1 MQAPRMVGYSTKHS
15 IMWQSWRSPQFFKND
30 ERTTQFICRDLYLLT
45 IRDIILAGMDSEDA
59 SLLQEKT
66 REQRVT
72 IENLEKELTR
82 LKHKEQLVNEYAG
95 SMHDKLQQKDEVIAT
110 KERRIEFLE
119 GEVLHL
125 QDTLAGA
132 REAMR
137 IAPVLPD
144 NGPIVTTGIK
154 EDYATTPSTEDSV
167 HQHENNVTGAVDSSN
182 SSKIR
187 SATAVTG
194 SSSSGGKSM
203 MARLRGCMP
212 TVPTAPSLPKSLHLY
227 VGGLIAI
234 VAVVAVVVNVVGQ
247 MGGGGDGSGGGF
259 GDEEDMGF

>member
-1 MQAPRMVGYSTKHS
+1 
-15 IMWQSWRSPQFFKND
+15 
-30 ERTTQFICRDLYLLT
+30 
-45 IRDIILAGMDSEDA
+45 MDSVDA
-59 SLLQEKT
+59 SLLQ
-66 REQRVT
+66 EQRVT

-137 IAPVLPD
+137 IASVLPD

-154 EDYATTPSTEDSV
+154 EDCATTPSTEDSV
-167 HQHENNVTGAVDSSN
+167 PKQENSISGMVDSSN
-182 SSKIR
+182 ISNHGTS
-187 SATAVTG
+187 AVTG
-194 SSSSGGKSM
+194 SSSTGGSSSKSM
-203 MARLRGCMP
+203 ITRLRGCMP
-212 TVPTAPSLPKSLHLY
+212 TIPTVPSLPKSLHLY
-227 VGGLIAI
+227 VGGLIAV

-259 GDEEDMGF
+259 SDEDEMGF